1 MKNVTEIRS
10 MGNNARS
17 TRRVTKK
24 RFSGRRKNEKEI
36 EKKNVD
42 VSEEIYHDEPF
53 FGDDTIACE
62 NKTINK

>member
-1 MKNVTEIRS
+1 MHVLQEGWQRN
-10 MGNNARS
+10 G
-17 TRRVTKK
+17 
-24 RFSGRRKNEKEI
+24 FFGRRKNEKEI